1 MSTDH
6 QEIENVIQVYF
17 ACMYESSREKAYAA
31 FHPDAWISGYLPN
44 GYQHMTV
51 SDFGDFVAAQQPSP
65 KSKGEAASLEIISLE
80 VAGQTA
86 VARVRDAYLGLVFLD
101 TLSFIKLEG
110 RWLIL
115 NKLFHIEA

>member
-1 MSTDH
+1 MLTDK
-6 QEIENVIQVYF
+6 QKIESVIQVYF
-17 ACMYESSREKAYAA
+17 NCMYESSSEKAHAA

-51 SDFGDFVAAQQPSP
+51 SEFGDFVAAQQASP
-65 KSKGEAASLEIISLE
+65 KSKGDVARLEIISLE

-86 VARVRDAYLGLVFLD
+86 VARVRDAYIGLVFLD

-110 RWLIL
+110 QWLIL
-115 NKLFHIEA
+115 NKLFHVED